1 MFKIIGYILMVDGV
15 LSILNK
21 KQVHNILY
29 DSVRILRVCL
39 GLTLVLLA

>member
-1 MFKIIGYILMVDGV
+1 MFKIIGYILMADGI

-21 KQVHNILY
+21 RQVHNVLY
-29 DSVRILRVCL
+29 DSVRILRVCF